1 MSRIYSASSRAAAV
15 TSPPTGSNDDFGG
28 NVDRLQTDADDDQ
41 TQQPFPTDCIPGA
54 GGNMA
59 RAIAATERVP
69 ESLTG
74 CCILG
79 ILSASVGAGLQIK
92 SSASRVTPG
101 NLYLLASADSGTGKS
116 LAFRHAARPLLEFEA
131 EIVKRWKIETLPGL
145 QTEREILDAEI
156 QQLKKHVGKADDGME
171 RERIRQE
178 MEQRKAR
185 LLALDTEMQ
194 PPVLSVEDVTTER
207 LAVLLSKRG
216 ECLASLSPDAVAIVA
231 NLLGRYSKLDRT
243 DEGIYLKAFSRDFI
257 RVDRQSREPVFLQEP
272 CLAAL
277 WLTQP
282 DKLETLL
289 GERSLTDGGLI
300 PRLLSCHSNAQPQH
314 LDPDAPGISQTVTDA
329 YRQLVH
335 DLLTEYRLASDS
347 RILISSAKAMTLL
360 TNYHNTIVEKRKAE
374 LKDVTS
380 YAARWAE
387 HAWRIA
393 VVLHAAEYG
402 RQAHDHE
409 LTHATALRATAM
421 MDWFAAQQ
429 LDILSGGRW
438 KAHRDRRNEVL
449 SLWAE
454 MPDGITARDVY
465 RRRICRDADDAR
477 LLLARLETEG
487 VLQGKD
493 VAPERGGWTVRLYTG
508 KNAR

>member
-1 MSRIYSASSRAAAV
+1 MSRAYSPTA
-15 TSPPTGSNDDFGG
+15 SPPPRTPTTS
-28 NVDRLQTDADDDQ
+28 QAPSMADDDLPRL
-41 TQQPFPTDCIPGA
+41 PFPLEVLPGA
-54 GGNMA
+54 AGDMA
-59 RAIAATERVP
+59 RSIVDAERVP
-69 ESLTG
+69 ESLAG
-74 CCILG
+74 VSVLG
-79 ILSASVGAGLQIK
+79 IVSASIGAGLQIR

-101 NLYLLASADSGTGKS
+101 NLYILASADSGTGKS
-116 LAFRHAARPLLEFEA
+116 QAFRHAARPFMEYEA
-131 EIVKRWKIETLPGL
+131 EIVKRWKMETLPGL
-145 QTEREILDAEI
+145 QAERETLDAEI
-156 QQLKKHVGKADDGME
+156 QRLKKDAGKADDGME
-171 RERIRQE
+171 RERIRQD

-185 LLALDTEMQ
+185 LLALDAEMQ
-194 PPVLSVEDVTTER
+194 SPVLSVEDVTTER

-231 NLLGRYSKLDRT
+231 NLLGRYNRLDRT

-257 RVDRQSREPVFLQEP
+257 RVDRQSRDPVFLQEP
-272 CLAAL
+272 CLAVL

-282 DKLETLL
+282 DKLEILL

-300 PRLLSCHSNAQPQH
+300 PRLLPCHTNAQPQH
-314 LDPDAPGISQTVTDA
+314 VDPDAPGILQSVLDG

-335 DLLTEYRLASDS
+335 DLLTEYRLARES
-347 RILISSAKAMTLL
+347 RIIIPSPAAMTLL
-360 TNYHNTIVEKRKAE
+360 TDYHNAIVDRRKNE

-387 HAWRIA
+387 QAWRIS

-409 LTHATALRATAM
+409 LTHATAIHATEM

-438 KAHRDRRNEVL
+438 KAQRDRRNEVL
-449 SLWAE
+449 SLFAE

-465 RRRICRDADDAR
+465 RARICRDADEAR
-477 LLLARLETEG
+477 LLLASMETEG
-487 VLQGKD
+487 VLLGND
-493 VAPERGGWTVRLYTG
+493 VTPERGGWPHRIYTR
-508 KNAR
+508 KPTR